1 MRFIILIFFL
11 FICNNSFS
19 QKIYSTKYK
28 SQADINVFVTEYK
41 SQADLLV
48 FRVDYI
54 SQAKQNNGLHE
65 TGETPTPVEGNG
77 NPNPE
82 AEAEKALAAYHANS

>member
-1 MRFIILIFFL
+1 MRLIVILSFL
-11 FICNNSFS
+11 FISNNSFS

-28 SQADINVFVTEYK
+28 SQADINVFVTEFK

-54 SQAKQNNGLHE
+54 SQAKQNNGLWFFVDYESRSDKKFFFLITNH
-65 TGETPTPVEGNG
+65 
-77 NPNPE
+77 
-82 AEAEKALAAYHANS
+82 KLI